1 MAFAETQHLT
11 VQLDLKGNLNAGLG
25 KAQGSLRRFDAATQR
40 SQRAAGNL
48 GRNVVIGAGLA
59 AAGIGLLVKS
69 ASEYESAFAG
79 VRKTVDATEPELKKL
94 SEQFRAMS
102 REIPITAAE
111 LASLGEA
118 GGALGV
124 PTDQLAEFVRVTALL
139 GVTTD
144 LSAGAAADALGVL
157 GNVLQLT
164 GSEYSKFASSLVALG
179 NAGASTESQIVG
191 IAQRVG
197 ATGRLVG
204 VSTPQVLG
212 FASAVASLGIEVEA
226 GGSSLQKFF
235 IDTAK
240 AVSAGGKDLKLFAK
254 VTGVSAKTFKTSWGK
269 DAGGTLQKF
278 LAGLGKLKQGDQL
291 AVLANLGFNDVRITR
306 TLLGL
311 ANNTKLVAD
320 QMGVANKAFDENT
333 ALTKEAEQR
342 FATFDSQLQITKNTL
357 TDMGITIG
365 SKLLP
370 KITPLLKRLNEF
382 VNANTGGIEKFGDE
396 LASSFEKVAGFVSS
410 VDFGPFIEAL
420 KISSAI
426 AKQAVDIFL
435 SLPKGVQ
442 TALITGLAINKLTG
456 GLPGALAKDIG
467 GMVFGALKAMTVR
480 AGVVN
485 VTGGI
490 VNGGGGGGPGAPG
503 VGLKGAGL
511 LASIGLT
518 TATLLPL
525 TVGLIAAAGLSVLL
539 DNAINEKGGLP
550 KVGEDL
556 TKNGLTLGT
565 GAAVLDPSKPKGQ
578 NTFLG
583 GKGSNLVL
591 VGAKVTIPAPKAANV
606 TGSPIPRL
614 AGSPIPRDPKTV
626 AAIKASQ
633 AEASRKA
640 AEIKA
645 ANIATASAARD
656 GAVAGRGTST
666 AVYSGTSALVAAIG
680 RQPTPI
686 VNVKVN
692 VTPSQIIKQTT
703 IQYRYGAP
711 NGSGGSSGRRAG
723 AQVS

>member
-11 VQLDLKGNLNAGLG
+11 VKLDLKGNLNAGLG

-79 VRKTVDATEPELKKL
+79 VRKTVDATEPQLKKL
-94 SEQFRAMS
+94 SDQFRQMS
-102 REIPITAAE
+102 TEIPITAAE
-111 LASLGEA
+111 LARLGEA

-144 LSAGAAADALGVL
+144 ITSDQAATAIGVL
-157 GNVLQLT
+157 GNVLHLT
-164 GSEYSKFASSLVALG
+164 GAEYSKFASSLVALG
-179 NAGASTESQIVG
+179 NAGASTESEIIQ
-191 IAQRVG
+191 IAQRAGAAGALVG
-197 ATGRLVG
+197 AT
-204 VSTPQVLG
+204 TPQILG
-212 FASAVASLGIEVEA
+212 FSSALASIGVEPEA
-226 GGSSLQKFF
+226 GGTSLQKFF

-240 AVSAGGKDLKLFAK
+240 AVAAGGKDLKLFAK
-254 VTGVSAKTFKTSWGK
+254 VSGVSAKTFKKSWAT

-278 LAGLGKLKQGDQL
+278 LAGLGKLNQGDQL
-291 AVLANLGFNDVRITR
+291 AVLGSLGFSDSRITR
-306 TLLGL
+306 ALIGL
-311 ANNTKLVAD
+311 ANNTELVAD

-396 LASSFEKVAGFVSS
+396 LASSFEKVAGYVSS

-467 GMVFGALKAMTVR
+467 GMVFGALKAMTVQ

-490 VNGGGGGGPGAPG
+490 VNGGGGPTPPGPPPPGPTGVVTPLIGAA
-503 VGLKGAGL
+503 VAFDAGAIY
-511 LASIGLT
+511 A
-518 TATLLPL
+518 AEK
-525 TVGLIAAAGLSVLL
+525 VWKKKLIAAGRVSDA
-539 DNAINEKGGLP
+539 P
-550 KVGEDL
+550 R
-556 TKNGLTLGT
+556 NG
-565 GAAVLDPSKPKGQ
+565 
-578 NTFLG
+578 
-583 GKGSNLVL
+583 
-591 VGAKVTIPAPKAANV
+591 PAPRAANV
-606 TGSPIPRL
+606 T
-614 AGSPIPRDPKTV
+614 GSPIPRDPKTV

-692 VTPSQIIKQTT
+692 VTPSQVIKQTT

-711 NGSGGSSGRRAG
+711 NGSGGSSSRRAG
-723 AQVS
+723 AAVS